1 MKIVWVK
8 IAPAGIVARQVPY
21 RVARQGVCDVTSAK
35 DATRHS
41 MPRPAPPRPARL
53 CRVCSARISGL
64 PWEAVLLI
72 GRRFV
77 LQQNVAGLPSIPPC
91 VGGPGF
97 LPQKAS
103 KHASSRAL
111 WLTGIVE
118 ADDTYVPESR
128 KGARSL
134 ERKARRRA
142 GRSGG
147 RASKRGL
154 SDEQVPARVAA
165 DCSGATVSAVL
176 PAVNADTLADTLPEV
191 IAPVV
196 DENIVLL
203 TDGHRACPGCA
214 AATWGAS
221 RSIEPVTKGTGA
233 RHLSHSDGQQPTQ
246 PVEGLLAVLSRR
258 RATRYPD
265 NHLRWFERL
274 ELENASPR
282 ACLATA
288 IRRPCIQLVN

>member
-1 MKIVWVK
+1 MSSGSNCSFQTATMLESRWESLSYI
-8 IAPAGIVARQVPY
+8 ICEINP
-21 RVARQGVCDVTSAK
+21 VCDVTSAK
-35 DATRHS
+35 DAGRH
-41 MPRPAPPRPARL
+41 
-53 CRVCSARISGL
+53 
-64 PWEAVLLI
+64 
-72 GRRFV
+72 
-77 LQQNVAGLPSIPPC
+77 SIPPC

-97 LPQKAS
+97 LLQKAS

-154 SDEQVPARVAA
+154 SDEQVPVRVAA
-165 DCSGATVSAVL
+165 DCSDATVSAVL

-203 TDGHRACPGCA
+203 TDGHRAYPGCA
-214 AATWGAS
+214 TA
-221 RSIEPVTKGTGA
+221 TGA
-233 RHLSHSDGQQPTQ
+233 HHEALN
-246 PVEGLLAVLSRR
+246 LSRR
-258 RATRYPD
+258 ERVRGTFHIQAVNNRHSRLKD
-265 NHLRWFERL
+265 FLR
-274 ELENASPR
+274 
-282 ACLATA
+282 CY
-288 IRRPCIQLVN
+288 